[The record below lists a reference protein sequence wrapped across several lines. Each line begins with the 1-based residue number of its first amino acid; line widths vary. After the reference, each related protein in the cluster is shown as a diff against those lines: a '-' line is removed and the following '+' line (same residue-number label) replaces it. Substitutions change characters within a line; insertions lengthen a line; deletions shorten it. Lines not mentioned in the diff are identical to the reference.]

1 MGAAKLSVFAI
12 MHFQAKYSNIT
23 YSNERILVSM
33 SLIRCAE
40 YSTYDAK
47 SAGLCHVNSGP
58 DQILCN
64 CKFAYSGLNIQMMVS
79 SFLLQIC
86 RQDYASCIPHLLPNT
101 ARIIRDATFQL

>member
-12 MHFQAKYSNIT
+12 MHFQAKCSNIT

-33 SLIRCAE
+33 SPIRCAE

-64 CKFAYSGLNIQMMVS
+64 CKFAYSGLNIQMI
-79 SFLLQIC
+79 QIC